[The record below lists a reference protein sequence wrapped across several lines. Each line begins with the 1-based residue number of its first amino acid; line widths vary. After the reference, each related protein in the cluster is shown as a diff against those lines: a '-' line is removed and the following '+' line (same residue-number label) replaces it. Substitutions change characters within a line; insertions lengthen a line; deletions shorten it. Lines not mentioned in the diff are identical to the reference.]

1 MSMFSR
7 SSGRRSYRNPYQGSR
22 HYQRK
27 GLFGELLGSFMGS
40 FSSRSGRY
48 YQQGGYP
55 PGNYPQGNY
64 PPPNGYPQNSGYPQ
78 QPLQRSD
85 TGISPTSN
93 MFCPSCGAK
102 VPAGS
107 KFCLECGAKM
117 ADANT
122 CPNCGQQMPP
132 GAKFCPGCGTPRK

>member
-64 PPPNGYPQNSGYPQ
+64 PQQPPQNSG
-78 QPLQRSD
+78 
-85 TGISPTSN
+85 TGISPVGSA
-93 MFCPSCGAK
+93 FCPSCGAK

-122 CPNCGQQMPP
+122 CPSCGQQLPP